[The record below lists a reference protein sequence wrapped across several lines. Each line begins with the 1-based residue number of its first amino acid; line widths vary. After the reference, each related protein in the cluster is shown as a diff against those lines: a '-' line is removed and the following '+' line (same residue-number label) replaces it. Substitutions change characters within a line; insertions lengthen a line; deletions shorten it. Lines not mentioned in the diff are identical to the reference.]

1 MKDETSDL
9 NQKVIELRSLCQ
21 WSDAQLWC
29 SPEQHGT
36 ITGLFKTLIDH
47 IPLSTGSVRPTQG
60 RCLAVGQVSGGAQSF
75 NSVNQLRQLG
85 KLVARRTLTG
95 ADGTIDSNRTMDAD
109 DYNSQPVLD
118 SKSMD
123 TVRCER

>member
-1 MKDETSDL
+1 MRHYMQGLPMKDEKSEL
-9 NQKVIELRSLCQ
+9 HEKVIELRSLCI
-21 WSDAQLWC
+21 WSDAQMWT

-47 IPLSTGSVRPTQG
+47 IPLNTGSVRPTQG

-85 KLVARRTLTG
+85 TQSHSLF
-95 ADGTIDSNRTMDAD
+95 I
-109 DYNSQPVLD
+109 
-118 SKSMD
+118 
-123 TVRCER
+123 